1 MNKFILV
8 NRDIPYE
15 YVKEWGDGRLH
26 LTQDIHEAHVFTFDI
41 EADKIRLMAQEY
53 TGCRWRIQEA
63 E

>member
-1 MNKFILV
+1 MKFILS

-15 YVKEWGDGRLH
+15 YVKDFSDGHLH
-26 LTQDIHEAHVFTFDI
+26 LTQDIHEAMRFTDDI